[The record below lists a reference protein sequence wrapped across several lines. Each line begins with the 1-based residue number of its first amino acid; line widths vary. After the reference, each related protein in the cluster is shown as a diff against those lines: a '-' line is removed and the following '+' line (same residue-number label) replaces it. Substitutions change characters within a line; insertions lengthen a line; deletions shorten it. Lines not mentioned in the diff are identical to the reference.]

1 MIERT
6 FINPATNK
14 QWRIEIDGY
23 TIRTCLN
30 GGRVKEILCDSAF
43 QVKSKA
49 ASAMM
54 GQMRKGFVYQNRD
67 AAVGQ
72 ARCHRFVGKDSNGFM
87 PLAAALTR
95 DDFFL
100 TRVVGDFEDEILY
113 HFDGSGEILET
124 VSLGGKRMTYEQ
136 VLCPNDILIA
146 LGVDIVCVRSTQNH
160 YFIGDRLF
168 ELPELKL
175 LVDAVESSR
184 FITSKKSGDLIR
196 KLGQLTSSA
205 QAEQLDRHIYMDGM
219 PKPSNE
225 AIYYIV
231 DTIQSSIQSNQQIS
245 FQYYEYLPTKEK
257 VLKHQGYRYQ
267 FTPYALI
274 WNRDHYYVVGWSEK
288 HMKLSQFRVDRMT
301 SVEMMDQPGHQLLG
315 FEPAEYVQ
323 KVFGMYPDD
332 LQMVTLFCENDVMRS
347 IIDRFGE
354 GVRTE
359 VVDDDH
365 FQAIVEVAPSPPFF
379 GWIFTFAGK
388 IRILKPDNVLEEMR
402 QMASWL

>member
-1 MIERT
+1 MKNEAQFRVIYLWKYLYSHT
-6 FINPATNK
+6 DDSHPASV
-14 QWRIEIDGY
+14 QD
-23 TIRTCLN
+23 
-30 GGRVKEILCDSAF
+30 ILKHWS
-43 QVKSKA
+43 
-49 ASAMM
+49 
-54 GQMRKGFVYQNRD
+54 
-67 AAVGQ
+67 
-72 ARCHRFVGKDSNGFM
+72 
-87 PLAAALTR
+87 
-95 DDFFL
+95 
-100 TRVVGDFEDEILY
+100 
-113 HFDGSGEILET
+113 
-124 VSLGGKRMTYEQ
+124 SLGIEASRKSVYHDI
-136 VLCPNDILIA
+136 DILIA

-301 SVEMMDQPGHQLLG
+301 SW
-315 FEPAEYVQ
+315 
-323 KVFGMYPDD
+323 
-332 LQMVTLFCENDVMRS
+332 R
-347 IIDRFGE
+347 
-354 GVRTE
+354 
-359 VVDDDH
+359 
-365 FQAIVEVAPSPPFF
+365 
-379 GWIFTFAGK
+379 
-388 IRILKPDNVLEEMR
+388 
-402 QMASWL
+402 

>member
-1 MIERT
+1 MRGESQILILHLFQFLSRNTDEM
-6 FINPATNK
+6 NPAS
-14 QWRIEIDGY
+14 
-23 TIRTCLN
+23 
-30 GGRVKEILCDSAF
+30 VA
-43 QVKSKA
+43 
-49 ASAMM
+49 
-54 GQMRKGFVYQNRD
+54 
-67 AAVGQ
+67 
-72 ARCHRFVGKDSNGFM
+72 
-87 PLAAALTR
+87 
-95 DDFFL
+95 
-100 TRVVGDFEDEILY
+100 
-113 HFDGSGEILET
+113 
-124 VSLGGKRMTYEQ
+124 
-136 VLCPNDILIA
+136 DILRFWELQGICSERKQVYKDIA
-146 LGVDIVCVRSTQNH
+146 LLQDFGVDVIRIKSTQNH
-160 YFIGDRLF
+160 YFIGNRLF

-196 KLGQLTSSA
+196 KLGQLTSNT

-315 FEPAEYVQ
+315 FELAEYVQ

-359 VVDDDH
+359 IVDDDH
-365 FQAIVEVAPSPPFF
+365 FQAVVEVAPSPPFF

>member
-1 MIERT
+1 MKNEAQ
-6 FINPATNK
+6 F
-14 QWRIEIDGY
+14 
-23 TIRTCLN
+23 
-30 GGRVKEILCDSAF
+30 RVIYLWKYLYSHTDDSHPVSVQDILKHWS
-43 QVKSKA
+43 
-49 ASAMM
+49 
-54 GQMRKGFVYQNRD
+54 
-67 AAVGQ
+67 
-72 ARCHRFVGKDSNGFM
+72 
-87 PLAAALTR
+87 
-95 DDFFL
+95 
-100 TRVVGDFEDEILY
+100 
-113 HFDGSGEILET
+113 
-124 VSLGGKRMTYEQ
+124 SLGIEASRKSVYHDI
-136 VLCPNDILIA
+136 DILIA

-160 YFIGDRLF
+160 YFIGNRLF

-245 FQYYEYLPTKEK
+245 FQYYEYLPAKEK

-274 WNRDHYYVVGWSEK
+274 WNRDHYYAVGWSEK

-365 FQAIVEVAPSPPFF
+365 FQAIVEVATSPPFF

>member
-1 MIERT
+1 MRGESQIRILHLFQFLYRNTDEM
-6 FINPATNK
+6 NPAS
-14 QWRIEIDGY
+14 
-23 TIRTCLN
+23 
-30 GGRVKEILCDSAF
+30 VA
-43 QVKSKA
+43 
-49 ASAMM
+49 
-54 GQMRKGFVYQNRD
+54 
-67 AAVGQ
+67 
-72 ARCHRFVGKDSNGFM
+72 
-87 PLAAALTR
+87 
-95 DDFFL
+95 
-100 TRVVGDFEDEILY
+100 
-113 HFDGSGEILET
+113 
-124 VSLGGKRMTYEQ
+124 
-136 VLCPNDILIA
+136 DILRFWELQGICSERKQVYKDIA
-146 LGVDIVCVRSTQNH
+146 LLQDFGVDVIRIKSTQNH
-160 YFIGDRLF
+160 YFIGNRLF

-196 KLGQLTSSA
+196 KLGQLTSNT

-323 KVFGMYPDD
+323 
-332 LQMVTLFCENDVMRS
+332 MVTLFCENDVMRS

>member
-1 MIERT
+1 MRGESQIRILHLFQFLYRNTDEM
-6 FINPATNK
+6 NPAS
-14 QWRIEIDGY
+14 
-23 TIRTCLN
+23 
-30 GGRVKEILCDSAF
+30 VA
-43 QVKSKA
+43 
-49 ASAMM
+49 
-54 GQMRKGFVYQNRD
+54 
-67 AAVGQ
+67 
-72 ARCHRFVGKDSNGFM
+72 
-87 PLAAALTR
+87 
-95 DDFFL
+95 
-100 TRVVGDFEDEILY
+100 
-113 HFDGSGEILET
+113 
-124 VSLGGKRMTYEQ
+124 
-136 VLCPNDILIA
+136 DILRFWELQGICSERKQVYKDIA
-146 LGVDIVCVRSTQNH
+146 LLQDFGVDVIRIKSTQNH
-160 YFIGDRLF
+160 YFIGNRLF

-196 KLGQLTSSA
+196 KLGQLTSNT

-301 SVEMMDQPGHQLLG
+301 SVGMMDQPGHQLLG

>member
-1 MIERT
+1 MRGESQIRILHLFQFLYRNTDEM
-6 FINPATNK
+6 NPAS
-14 QWRIEIDGY
+14 
-23 TIRTCLN
+23 
-30 GGRVKEILCDSAF
+30 VA
-43 QVKSKA
+43 
-49 ASAMM
+49 
-54 GQMRKGFVYQNRD
+54 
-67 AAVGQ
+67 
-72 ARCHRFVGKDSNGFM
+72 
-87 PLAAALTR
+87 
-95 DDFFL
+95 
-100 TRVVGDFEDEILY
+100 
-113 HFDGSGEILET
+113 
-124 VSLGGKRMTYEQ
+124 
-136 VLCPNDILIA
+136 DILRFWELQGICSERKQVYKDIA
-146 LGVDIVCVRSTQNH
+146 LLQDFGVDVIRIKSTQNH

-245 FQYYEYLPTKEK
+245 FQYYEYLSTKEK

>member
-1 MIERT
+1 MRGESQIRILHLFQFLYRNTDEM
-6 FINPATNK
+6 NPAS
-14 QWRIEIDGY
+14 
-23 TIRTCLN
+23 
-30 GGRVKEILCDSAF
+30 VA
-43 QVKSKA
+43 
-49 ASAMM
+49 
-54 GQMRKGFVYQNRD
+54 
-67 AAVGQ
+67 
-72 ARCHRFVGKDSNGFM
+72 
-87 PLAAALTR
+87 
-95 DDFFL
+95 
-100 TRVVGDFEDEILY
+100 
-113 HFDGSGEILET
+113 
-124 VSLGGKRMTYEQ
+124 
-136 VLCPNDILIA
+136 DILRFWELQGICSERKQVYKDIA
-146 LGVDIVCVRSTQNH
+146 LLQDFGVDVIRIKSTQNH
-160 YFIGDRLF
+160 YFIGNRLF

-196 KLGQLTSSA
+196 KLGQLTSNT

-257 VLKHQGYRYQ
+257 VLKYQGYRYQ

-354 GVRTE
+354 SVRTE

>member
-1 MIERT
+1 MRGESQIRILHLFQFLYRNTDEM
-6 FINPATNK
+6 NPAS
-14 QWRIEIDGY
+14 
-23 TIRTCLN
+23 
-30 GGRVKEILCDSAF
+30 VA
-43 QVKSKA
+43 
-49 ASAMM
+49 
-54 GQMRKGFVYQNRD
+54 
-67 AAVGQ
+67 
-72 ARCHRFVGKDSNGFM
+72 
-87 PLAAALTR
+87 
-95 DDFFL
+95 
-100 TRVVGDFEDEILY
+100 
-113 HFDGSGEILET
+113 
-124 VSLGGKRMTYEQ
+124 
-136 VLCPNDILIA
+136 DILRFWELQGICSERKQVYKDIA
-146 LGVDIVCVRSTQNH
+146 LLQDFGVDVIRIKSTQNH

-225 AIYYIV
+225 EIYYIV
-231 DTIQSSIQSNQQIS
+231 DTIRSSIQSNQQIS

>member
-1 MIERT
+1 
-6 FINPATNK
+6 
-14 QWRIEIDGY
+14 
-23 TIRTCLN
+23 
-30 GGRVKEILCDSAF
+30 
-43 QVKSKA
+43 
-49 ASAMM
+49 
-54 GQMRKGFVYQNRD
+54 
-67 AAVGQ
+67 
-72 ARCHRFVGKDSNGFM
+72 
-87 PLAAALTR
+87 
-95 DDFFL
+95 
-100 TRVVGDFEDEILY
+100 
-113 HFDGSGEILET
+113 
-124 VSLGGKRMTYEQ
+124 
-136 VLCPNDILIA
+136 
-146 LGVDIVCVRSTQNH
+146 
-160 YFIGDRLF
+160 
-168 ELPELKL
+168 
-175 LVDAVESSR
+175 
-184 FITSKKSGDLIR
+184 
-196 KLGQLTSSA
+196 
-205 QAEQLDRHIYMDGM
+205 MDGM

-225 AIYYIV
+225 EIYYIV

>member
-1 MIERT
+1 M
-6 FINPATNK
+6 
-14 QWRIEIDGY
+14 
-23 TIRTCLN
+23 
-30 GGRVKEILCDSAF
+30 
-43 QVKSKA
+43 
-49 ASAMM
+49 
-54 GQMRKGFVYQNRD
+54 
-67 AAVGQ
+67 
-72 ARCHRFVGKDSNGFM
+72 
-87 PLAAALTR
+87 
-95 DDFFL
+95 
-100 TRVVGDFEDEILY
+100 
-113 HFDGSGEILET
+113 
-124 VSLGGKRMTYEQ
+124 
-136 VLCPNDILIA
+136 
-146 LGVDIVCVRSTQNH
+146 CVRSTQNH
-160 YFIGDRLF
+160 YFIGNRLF

-245 FQYYEYLPTKEK
+245 FQYYEYLPAKEK

-274 WNRDHYYVVGWSEK
+274 WNRDHYYAVGWSEK

-301 SVEMMDQPGHQLLG
+301 SVEIMDQPGHQILG
-315 FEPAEYVQ
+315 FEPTEYVQ

-359 VVDDDH
+359 VVDNNH

>member
-1 MIERT
+1 MKGESQIRILHLFQFLYRNTDEM
-6 FINPATNK
+6 NPAS
-14 QWRIEIDGY
+14 
-23 TIRTCLN
+23 
-30 GGRVKEILCDSAF
+30 VA
-43 QVKSKA
+43 
-49 ASAMM
+49 
-54 GQMRKGFVYQNRD
+54 
-67 AAVGQ
+67 
-72 ARCHRFVGKDSNGFM
+72 
-87 PLAAALTR
+87 
-95 DDFFL
+95 
-100 TRVVGDFEDEILY
+100 
-113 HFDGSGEILET
+113 
-124 VSLGGKRMTYEQ
+124 
-136 VLCPNDILIA
+136 DILRFWELQGICSERKQVYKDIA
-146 LGVDIVCVRSTQNH
+146 LLQDFGVDVIRIKSTQNH
-160 YFIGDRLF
+160 YFIGNRLF

-196 KLGQLTSSA
+196 KLGQLTSNA

-388 IRILKPDNVLEEMR
+388 IRILEPDNVREEMR

>member
-1 MIERT
+1 MRGESQIRILHLFQFLYRNTDEM
-6 FINPATNK
+6 NPAS
-14 QWRIEIDGY
+14 
-23 TIRTCLN
+23 
-30 GGRVKEILCDSAF
+30 VA
-43 QVKSKA
+43 
-49 ASAMM
+49 
-54 GQMRKGFVYQNRD
+54 
-67 AAVGQ
+67 
-72 ARCHRFVGKDSNGFM
+72 
-87 PLAAALTR
+87 
-95 DDFFL
+95 
-100 TRVVGDFEDEILY
+100 
-113 HFDGSGEILET
+113 
-124 VSLGGKRMTYEQ
+124 
-136 VLCPNDILIA
+136 DILRFWELQGICSERKQVYKDIA
-146 LGVDIVCVRSTQNH
+146 LLQDFGVDVIRIKSTQNH
-160 YFIGDRLF
+160 YFIGNRLF

-196 KLGQLTSSA
+196 KLGQLTSNT

-225 AIYYIV
+225 EIYYIV

>member
-1 MIERT
+1 MRGESQIRILHLFQFLYRNTDEM
-6 FINPATNK
+6 NPAS
-14 QWRIEIDGY
+14 
-23 TIRTCLN
+23 
-30 GGRVKEILCDSAF
+30 VA
-43 QVKSKA
+43 
-49 ASAMM
+49 
-54 GQMRKGFVYQNRD
+54 
-67 AAVGQ
+67 
-72 ARCHRFVGKDSNGFM
+72 
-87 PLAAALTR
+87 
-95 DDFFL
+95 
-100 TRVVGDFEDEILY
+100 
-113 HFDGSGEILET
+113 
-124 VSLGGKRMTYEQ
+124 
-136 VLCPNDILIA
+136 DILRFWELQGICSERKQVYKDIA
-146 LGVDIVCVRSTQNH
+146 LLQDFGVDVIRIKSTQNH
-160 YFIGDRLF
+160 YFIGNRLF

-196 KLGQLTSSA
+196 KLGQLTSNT

-315 FEPAEYVQ
+315 FELAEYVQ

>member
-1 MIERT
+1 MRGESQIRILHLFQFLYRNTDEM
-6 FINPATNK
+6 NPAS
-14 QWRIEIDGY
+14 
-23 TIRTCLN
+23 
-30 GGRVKEILCDSAF
+30 VA
-43 QVKSKA
+43 
-49 ASAMM
+49 
-54 GQMRKGFVYQNRD
+54 
-67 AAVGQ
+67 
-72 ARCHRFVGKDSNGFM
+72 
-87 PLAAALTR
+87 
-95 DDFFL
+95 
-100 TRVVGDFEDEILY
+100 
-113 HFDGSGEILET
+113 
-124 VSLGGKRMTYEQ
+124 
-136 VLCPNDILIA
+136 DILRFWELQGICSERKQVYKDIA
-146 LGVDIVCVRSTQNH
+146 LLQDFGVDVICIKSTQNH

-196 KLGQLTSSA
+196 KLGQLTSNT

>member
-1 MIERT
+1 MRGESQIRILHLFQFLYRNTDEM
-6 FINPATNK
+6 NPAS
-14 QWRIEIDGY
+14 
-23 TIRTCLN
+23 
-30 GGRVKEILCDSAF
+30 VA
-43 QVKSKA
+43 
-49 ASAMM
+49 
-54 GQMRKGFVYQNRD
+54 
-67 AAVGQ
+67 
-72 ARCHRFVGKDSNGFM
+72 
-87 PLAAALTR
+87 
-95 DDFFL
+95 
-100 TRVVGDFEDEILY
+100 
-113 HFDGSGEILET
+113 
-124 VSLGGKRMTYEQ
+124 
-136 VLCPNDILIA
+136 DILRFWELQGICSERKQVYKDIA
-146 LGVDIVCVRSTQNH
+146 LLQDFGVDVIRIKSTQNH

-323 KVFGMYPDD
+323 KVFGMYPDG

>member
-1 MIERT
+1 MRGESQIRILHLFQFLYRNTDEM
-6 FINPATNK
+6 NPAS
-14 QWRIEIDGY
+14 
-23 TIRTCLN
+23 
-30 GGRVKEILCDSAF
+30 VA
-43 QVKSKA
+43 
-49 ASAMM
+49 
-54 GQMRKGFVYQNRD
+54 
-67 AAVGQ
+67 
-72 ARCHRFVGKDSNGFM
+72 
-87 PLAAALTR
+87 
-95 DDFFL
+95 
-100 TRVVGDFEDEILY
+100 
-113 HFDGSGEILET
+113 
-124 VSLGGKRMTYEQ
+124 
-136 VLCPNDILIA
+136 DILRFWELQGICSERKQVYKDIA
-146 LGVDIVCVRSTQNH
+146 LLQDFGVDVIRIKSTQNH

-175 LVDAVESSR
+175 LVGAVESSR

-225 AIYYIV
+225 EIYYIV

>member
-1 MIERT
+1 MRGESQIRILHLFQFLYRNTDEM
-6 FINPATNK
+6 NPAS
-14 QWRIEIDGY
+14 
-23 TIRTCLN
+23 
-30 GGRVKEILCDSAF
+30 VA
-43 QVKSKA
+43 
-49 ASAMM
+49 
-54 GQMRKGFVYQNRD
+54 
-67 AAVGQ
+67 
-72 ARCHRFVGKDSNGFM
+72 
-87 PLAAALTR
+87 
-95 DDFFL
+95 
-100 TRVVGDFEDEILY
+100 
-113 HFDGSGEILET
+113 
-124 VSLGGKRMTYEQ
+124 
-136 VLCPNDILIA
+136 DILRFWELQGICSERKQVYKDIA
-146 LGVDIVCVRSTQNH
+146 LLQDFGVDVIRIKSTQNH
-160 YFIGDRLF
+160 YFIGNRLF

-196 KLGQLTSSA
+196 KLGQLTSNT

-359 VVDDDH
+359 IVDDDH
-365 FQAIVEVAPSPPFF
+365 FQAVVEVAPSPPFF